1 MTTKLLAGSGE
12 IKKDIRD
19 EYPATCTMIGV
30 FTELLKIKVNNT
42 SEYICIC
49 IYIKIND
56 VCGQLN
62 QTKHIKTHFLDYT

>member
-12 IKKDIRD
+12 IKKDMRD

-62 QTKHIKTHFLDYT
+62 PNQTYQDTFP